1 MQGTIFMRNPLFIA
15 HRGNT
20 SGAQPSFENKI
31 EYLYHALDQNY
42 GIEVDV
48 REHNG
53 KLYFGHDEP
62 QEEINWDILTNKH
75 SFVHLKNQGAVELLF
90 DRLDI
95 MNMFWHD
102 DDKMTFTT
110 YGNIWCYPNVFVN
123 HSSAIWLELG
133 DTSFDSI
140 PTTIYGVCADKIKD
154 WKFI

>member
-1 MQGTIFMRNPLFIA
+1 MRTPLFIA

-20 SGAQPSFENKI
+20 KGPQPSFENKI
-31 EYLYHALDQNY
+31 DYLYHALEQNY

-48 REHNG
+48 REYKG

-62 QEEINWDILTNKH
+62 QEEINWDILTHQH

-90 DRLDI
+90 DHIDS

-110 YGNIWCYPNVFVN
+110 YGNIWCNFGVHIL
-123 HSSAIWLELG
+123 HSSAIWIEYENEIHV
-133 DTSFDSI
+133 SSN
-140 PTTIYGVCADKIKD
+140 IYGICADNKNLIS
-154 WKFI
+154 FF